1 MKIHHAVSEK
11 SYNKLF
17 FLDNA
22 ITEEKMSLRAS
33 ALAHFIQN
41 KLYLQYILIILL

>member
-11 SYNKLF
+11 SNDNF
-17 FLDNA
+17 FFENA
-22 ITEEKMSLRAS
+22 ITEDNVSLRTS

-41 KLYLQYILIILL
+41 KLYLQYI